1 MTITE
6 KNEILK
12 DVAEIMDDC
21 DYITRR
27 VQILKTTAKAVAD
40 ALALADVGKEKSK

>member
-1 MTITE
+1 MTNE
-6 KNEILK
+6 EILK

-27 VQILKTTAKAVAD
+27 VQILKQNAKAVAD
-40 ALALADVGKEKSK
+40 ALAYEARKEVAK